1 MNDVFENNP
10 ELRFDY
16 INKLGEELNCRTVYV
31 IELRSSV
38 LSSNSKASYP
48 NSKFVATSKHMEKHR
63 LFYVGKT
70 FHSSEERFHSAR
82 INHMSKNGV
91 VKKHRMIRDE
101 EPYTESLTSLSV
113 LTNQFG
119 YENPGRKDRVDNSR
133 FEHYVAWAL
142 YKCGYSTWGPKIE
155 DLGRIYQDL
164 NWLGKEPYF

>member
-1 MNDVFENNP
+1 MGDIFEKNP

-16 INKLGEELNCRTVYV
+16 IRTLGEKLNCRTVYV

-48 NSKFVATSKHMEKHR
+48 NEKFSSMSKHTEEHR

-70 FHSSEERFHSAR
+70 FHSSKERFHSAR

-101 EPYTESLTSLSV
+101 IPYTESLASLSN

-119 YENPGRKDRVDNSR
+119 YENPGRNNRVDNSR

-155 DLGRIYQDL
+155 DIGLIYQDL